1 MEVAEDIEYSGIRM
15 QNWVLSNFGYQYILW
30 PFRSLVAVPRLEFK
44 ASQVFVF
51 EAMLFG
57 SPVGGRLDFS
67 DRQKG
72 DEVGPVGG
80 GWWVEFQLPRHA
92 S

>member
-44 ASQVFVF
+44 GSQ
-51 EAMLFG
+51 AMLFG

-67 DRQKG
+67 EKTKR
-72 DEVGPVGG
+72 
-80 GWWVEFQLPRHA
+80 R
-92 S
+92 